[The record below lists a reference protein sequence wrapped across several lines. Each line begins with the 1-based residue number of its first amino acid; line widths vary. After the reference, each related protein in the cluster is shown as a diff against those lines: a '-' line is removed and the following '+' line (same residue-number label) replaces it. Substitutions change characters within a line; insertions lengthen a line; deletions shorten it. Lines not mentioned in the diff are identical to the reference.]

1 MISKIEKS
9 YVNHE
14 KIQLALQEFFD
25 RGGRII
31 ETENPYQDTLV
42 KQNFTENGPK
52 TIYPESGYDSRKDL
66 TGEDNLMDQKISVEE
81 LNIVNPDSENKL
93 EKSVVDAENQI
104 QN

>member
-9 YVNHE
+9 SVNHE
-14 KIQLALQEFFD
+14 KIQLALEEFFD

-42 KQNFTENGPK
+42 KQSFTENEPK

-93 EKSVVDAENQI
+93 EKTVVDAENQI
-104 QN
+104 HN